1 MKCRPHELRS
11 ISFANVLNNN
21 KLNNYVG
28 SVSVFIDWNMR
39 LPCNCHA
46 GGGLSDRRSQ
56 LPLPAVLSRS
66 GAATAVLTHSI
77 LSHLSARNN
86 IHMFRF
92 RRNGSWLIAHP
103 VEMSRVSVQSESNDK
118 MLCMNIFGSRDSL
131 VSRLVTN
138 QILSL
143 AIFMVH
149 FVNNGNATT
158 RIVDDEV

>member
-1 MKCRPHELRS
+1 
-11 ISFANVLNNN
+11 
-21 KLNNYVG
+21 
-28 SVSVFIDWNMR
+28 
-39 LPCNCHA
+39 
-46 GGGLSDRRSQ
+46 
-56 LPLPAVLSRS
+56 
-66 GAATAVLTHSI
+66 
-77 LSHLSARNN
+77 
-86 IHMFRF
+86 
-92 RRNGSWLIAHP
+92 
-103 VEMSRVSVQSESNDK
+103 MSRVSVQSESNDK